1 MNVVGQ
7 VNSWG
12 TSPWGNTALMTT
24 SPEQRRKKKRLGSA
38 SSGDGGMIRIV
49 MALIAGAGSAFLLA
63 ILMLASR
70 LENVIDEQQQQEGIP
85 PLRGGAKMMSTNNN
99 NNAVA
104 INNNSSNPVIR
115 SVEKVDSN
123 SVSSTN
129 KRIKDRLFFPA
140 LPPHLMAEELYGSE
154 IITNLL
160 EHNEPS
166 IAGIIALIQ
175 RFLSKYHKLLI
186 KHRDQQDAVIVL
198 KDYFALLD
206 EILHPFEVAYRNKS
220 IFPTREDQSIFISL
234 ASYRDHLLGETLR
247 QAFQFAAYPDKLYI
261 GAVVQ
266 NCFGLDNVTCK
277 TGVEVQG
284 KDANGNWITKI
295 SNKPPDV
302 NGIEEFCTDPMYV
315 KYCNSGQIR
324 VIYVNETESNGPTQ
338 ARYFASKLWGGETY
352 FMQADAH
359 LRFVPEW
366 DRLYHE
372 EILLAKSYPKAIL
385 STYPPGFNVQ
395 DPPYEGGTVCP
406 RLCECE
412 FSEPD
417 DGMIRINTG
426 HDCRKEG
433 EQHVPTQVAYIAAGF
448 FFTRS
453 EWLTD
458 VPFDPYLPFIFMGEE
473 IM

>member
-1 MNVVGQ
+1 MVQNIPLVSRASFI
-7 VNSWG
+7 N
-12 TSPWGNTALMTT
+12 NLIMTL
-24 SPEQRRKKKRLGSA
+24 EQRRKKKRLGSSSSSFA
-38 SSGDGGMIRIV
+38 SSGDGGMIKIV
-49 MALIAGAGSAFLLA
+49 LALIAGAGSAFLLA
-63 ILMLASR
+63 IILLASR
-70 LENVIDEQQQQEGIP
+70 LENVIDEQRHQEVGIP
-85 PLRGGAKMMSTNNN
+85 QLPGGTKMTTTN

-104 INNNSSNPVIR
+104 VNDSRSLVR
-115 SVEKVDSN
+115 SSVEKMDSS
-123 SVSSTN
+123 SVTAN
-129 KRIKDRLFFPA
+129 KPIKDRLFFPA

-154 IITNLL
+154 IVSNLL
-160 EHNEPS
+160 ERNEPT
-166 IAGIIALIQ
+166 IAGIIALMQ
-175 RFLSKYHKLLI
+175 RFLLKYHNLLI
-186 KHRDQQDAVIVL
+186 KHRDQLDAIVVL

-206 EILHPFEVAYRNKS
+206 EILGPFESAYRNKS
-220 IFPTREDQSIFISL
+220 IFPIREDKSIFISL

-247 QAFQFAAYPDKLYI
+247 QAFKFAAYPNKLFI

-266 NCFGLDNVTCK
+266 NCFGLGDVTCR
-277 TGVEVQG
+277 TGVEVKG
-284 KDANGNWITKI
+284 KDNNGNWITKI
-295 SNKPPDV
+295 SDKPPDV
-302 NGIEEFCTDPMYV
+302 NGIEEFCTDPKYV
-315 KYCNSGQIR
+315 QYCNSGQIR

-338 ARYFASKLWGGETY
+338 ARYFASKLWGGETF

-372 EILLAKSYPKAIL
+372 EIRLAKSYPKAIL
-385 STYPPGFNVQ
+385 STYPPGFNVE
-395 DPPYEGGTVCP
+395 DPPYKGGTVCP

-412 FSEPD
+412 FSRPD

-448 FFTRS
+448 FFTRA